1 MPRNMNA
8 KNKVEANRSRSIN
21 LEVLPSEA
29 DKKRLVLSFGD
40 KGGAEKKA
48 RRSNMTRSE
57 RKGDSQQPTADAIRF
72 DNTFS
77 AQTNSDK
84 HTCTKVYKLLA
95 VPVQKTQK
103 QTSAQQ
109 VELDLG
115 PGFRPESNSGF

>member
-1 MPRNMNA
+1 MPRNINA
-8 KNKVEANRSRSIN
+8 KNKVEANRSRTIN

-29 DKKRLVLSFGD
+29 DKKKLVLSFGD

-48 RRSNMTRSE
+48 RRLNMTRSE

-84 HTCTKVYKLLA
+84 HMHKGLQAADCACAKDAEADQCT
-95 VPVQKTQK
+95 
-103 QTSAQQ
+103 TS
-109 VELDLG
+109 
-115 PGFRPESNSGF
+115 